1 MEDKKPNPP
10 TEPPI
15 LFTDN
20 IVMTTNPDGLTLDVL
35 QRSLGA
41 KGFRVL
47 VRLGM
52 SREHAK
58 KFVVKLSRL
67 LAMTEGNSQTREERG
82 N

>member
-1 MEDKKPNPP
+1 MDNQ
-10 TEPPI
+10 I
-15 LFTDN
+15 LYTDN
-20 IVMTTNPDGLTLDVL
+20 IVMTTNADGLTLDVL
-35 QRSLGA
+35 QRNLGA

-67 LAMTEGNSQTREERG
+67 LAMTEGNTQTKTSKG